1 MFGGNTAGRFGAV
14 IEYRCV
20 TVPRRGVQYTLRA
33 TTSRYRHLAYPEVPA
48 IMDAVA
54 RSFRLA

>member
-1 MFGGNTAGRFGAV
+1 MFGGNTAGKFGAV

-20 TVPRRGVQYTLRA
+20 TVRRGIQYTLRA

-54 RSFRLA
+54 RLFRLA